1 MTHIPDFDNEEKT
14 EENYELLSNKTAYA
28 LNVINDLM
36 TRCKYNA
43 AYKALQELRV
53 NGRLFDSQKYFV
65 ED

>member
-1 MTHIPDFDNEEKT
+1 MKTTPAFDNEQKT
-14 EENYELLSNKTAYA
+14 DENCELLSNKTAYA

-36 TRCKYNA
+36 TRCRYNA
-43 AYKALQELRV
+43 AHRALQELRI